1 MSTSSESESNRV
13 SVSELPPDLR
23 FLKRLVTVLTAVMIA
38 GLLTIVALL
47 VIRLGQP
54 AAAIPALPAAI
65 TLPAGETAG
74 AVTFAKGY
82 TVVVTEAGRVLVYG
96 ADGGLRQD
104 VTP

>member
-1 MSTSSESESNRV
+1 MSKSSESESNPV
-13 SVSELPPDLR
+13 SLAELPPDLR

-54 AAAIPALPAAI
+54 AVAVPALPAAI
-65 TLPAGETAG
+65 TLPAGERAG

-82 TVVVTEAGRVLVYG
+82 TVVVTDAGRVLVYDAGG
-96 ADGGLRQD
+96 ALRQD
-104 VTP
+104 VRP